1 LWEETWCKY
10 ISRWLSGQDCCP
22 WAAAKRRGIGS
33 VNTEDHIP
41 SHSAEEECSPGDMGL
56 LDRVVLEAKK
66 DP

>member
-1 LWEETWCKY
+1 M
-10 ISRWLSGQDCCP
+10 
-22 WAAAKRRGIGS
+22 AAQRGRVGS

-41 SHSAEEECSPGDMGL
+41 SHSEEEECSPGDMGL